1 MKTKMKTESK
11 PRIESISF
19 DYVGKEK
26 QFNEFLRALI
36 RDYLSDGSIA
46 PPEKPDVS
54 EKETK

>member
-1 MKTKMKTESK
+1 MKMKTESK
-11 PRIESISF
+11 PKIECVSF
-19 DYVGKEK
+19 DYVGEEK

-46 PPEKPDVS
+46 PSEKPDVS

>member
-11 PRIESISF
+11 PKIGSVTFE
-19 DYVGKEK
+19 YAGEEK

-36 RDYLSDGSIA
+36 RDYLSDGSLT
-46 PPEKPDVS
+46 PSEKPDVS

>member
-11 PRIESISF
+11 PRIESVSF
-19 DYVGKEK
+19 DYVGEEK

-46 PPEKPDVS
+46 PPEKPNAS

>member
-11 PRIESISF
+11 PKIESVSF
-19 DYVGKEK
+19 DYVGEEK

>member
-1 MKTKMKTESK
+1 MKTDTK
-11 PRIESISF
+11 PKIGSVSF
-19 DYVGKEK
+19 DYVGEEK